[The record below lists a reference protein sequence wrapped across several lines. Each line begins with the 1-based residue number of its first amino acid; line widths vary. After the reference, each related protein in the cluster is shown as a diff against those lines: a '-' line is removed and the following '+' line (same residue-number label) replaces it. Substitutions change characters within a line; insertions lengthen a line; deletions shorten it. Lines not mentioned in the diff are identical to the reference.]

1 MGLDDDLKG
10 YGGKTGPSGRPYT
23 RRGAGQGQGPRQ
35 YRGRYG
41 NVDIATDGQYVGGN
55 WRRPGTV
62 IAALRALDRDKLSA
76 EQRQWSKDLEKF
88 LLSGGPKSDRTP
100 RGQRE
105 GWTTTVPADWQTSY
119 TDEEIVTPGIMGTL
133 GRGAADGYAGTVK
146 RFTDMVDGPRYA
158 PNDPRGYSQAP
169 GQTQTGPWSSG
180 QFTAGYQPPP
190 EEPDLWD
197 EYFDFQEKFIKEG
210 AETTRTTIKD
220 YQDFGLEQL
229 GLDESALGVQIDERE
244 AQTVGLMQEQEE
256 VRRADYEML
265 TEGQGG
271 DVSAQNIYLAEL
283 GIDDPELFTTEP
295 ANESTALLGA
305 SYRAGAEVGRVIQHQ
320 VNFAAN
326 SLNSIVASGFSQSR
340 QDLLFNVMQQGVAL
354 DKYVSENLA
363 KVELARMQ
371 KKIDDEQAADEAKA
385 LADYAVE
392 LVPMLGLHANLI
404 LAMEKYDILDPF
416 VDQLWAP
423 DEEQYYSVDPM
434 NPNQEL
440 SNDQI
445 ASNLDIYKKF
455 LDIIGTEEEL
465 KGMHDYDIRR

>member
-1 MGLDDDLKG
+1 MSIGDPKPKRKRIGKASAAGRYREPKPASRIPDHWRGEGIPGQKIRQLNQDYKGTPTPPGL
-10 YGGKTGPSGRPYT
+10 PSGGVLEYILRPDGPWK
-23 RRGAGQGQGPRQ
+23 RQQRADGSLSQERGNPNFLASA
-35 YRGRYG
+35 YG
-41 NVDIATDGQYVGGN
+41 DMVERMDDQV
-55 WRRPGTV
+55 
-62 IAALRALDRDKLSA
+62 ALRDPNAPSRRR
-76 EQRQWSKDLEKF
+76 EI
-88 LLSGGPKSDRTP
+88 TP
-100 RGQRE
+100 YDDP
-105 GWTTTVPADWQTSY
+105 WTT
-119 TDEEIVTPGIMGTL
+119 
-133 GRGAADGYAGTVK
+133 
-146 RFTDMVDGPRYA
+146 
-158 PNDPRGYSQAP
+158 
-169 GQTQTGPWSSG
+169 G
-180 QFTAGYQPPP
+180 QFTPGYQPPP

-197 EYFDFQEKFIKEG
+197 EYHDLQESLIKEG
-210 AETTRTTIKD
+210 AATTRTTIKD

-229 GLDESALGVQIDERE
+229 GLDESAFGVQIDKEE

-256 VRRADYEML
+256 IRKADYEML

-340 QDLLFNVMQQGVAL
+340 QDLMFNVMQQGVAL
-354 DKYVSENLA
+354 DRYVSENLA

-371 KKIDDEQAADEAKA
+371 KRIDDEQAADEAKA

-392 LVPMLGLHANLI
+392 LVPMLGLNANLI
-404 LAMEKYDILDPF
+404 MALEKHDLLKPF

-434 NPNQEL
+434 NPDQYLANE
-440 SNDQI
+440 QI
-445 ASNLDIYKKF
+445 ASNQDIYKKQ
-455 LDIIGTEEEL
+455 LEIIGAEEEL
-465 KGMHDYDIRR
+465 KGMYDYDIRR

>member
-1 MGLDDDLKG
+1 MGLDDTLKG
-10 YGGKTGPSGRPYT
+10 YRGKTGTGGRPYT
-23 RRGAGQGQGPRQ
+23 SRGAGQGPRQ

-41 NVDIATDGQYVGGN
+41 NVDIATDGQYVDGV
-55 WRRPGTV
+55 WHRPGTV
-62 IAALRALDRDKLSA
+62 IQALRALDRDKSSS

-88 LLSGGPKSDRTP
+88 LLSGGPDSDRTP

-105 GWTTTVPADWQTSY
+105 GWTTTVPADWHSSY

-146 RFTDMVDGPRYA
+146 RFTDMVDGPQYA

-190 EEPDLWD
+190 EERDLWD
-197 EYFDFQEKFIKEG
+197 QYHDLRESFIKEG
-210 AETTRTTIKD
+210 AATARTTIKD

-229 GLDESALGVQIDERE
+229 GLDESALGVQIEARE
-244 AQTVGLMQEQEE
+244 AQTIGLMLEQEE
-256 VRRADYEML
+256 IRNDDYEML

-271 DVSAQNIYLAEL
+271 DVKAQNIYLAEL
-283 GIDDPELFTTEP
+283 GIDDPELFTTDP
-295 ANESTALLGA
+295 ANESAALLGA
-305 SYRAGAEVGRVIQHQ
+305 SYRAGAEVGRTIQHQ

-326 SLNSIVASGFSQSR
+326 SIDSMIASGFSQSR
-340 QDLLFNVMQQGVAL
+340 QDLMFNVLEKDLAL
-354 DKYVSENLA
+354 DRYVSENLA

-371 KKIDDEQAADEAKA
+371 KKIDDEEASDAAKA
-385 LADYAVE
+385 VADYAVE
-392 LVPMLGLHANLI
+392 LVPMLGLNANLI
-404 LAMEKYDILDPF
+404 MAMEQFDLLDPF

-434 NPNQEL
+434 NPNQRLANE
-440 SNDQI
+440 QI
-445 ASNLDIYKKF
+445 ASNQDIYKKQ
-455 LDIIGTEEEL
+455 LEIIDAEENL
-465 KGMHDYDIRR
+465 KGMYDYDIRR